1 MPPRSLHSVWWSP
14 RRLPAALEPLND
26 LAGVGVRRQRIALLQ
41 TCDRYASTLTALAA
55 AKAHGRLSAQ
65 QIDAVDTVRLGLNP
79 ICESPPVLD
88 YSVAAV
94 LPQVTEGVRQLL
106 SIEAQVEIA
115 NDAR

>member
-1 MPPRSLHSVWWSP
+1 MAKLAPSLAAFGLVVAAAAACTTVSP
-14 RRLPAALEPLND
+14 R
-26 LAGVGVRRQRIALLQ
+26 ITLLQ

-88 YSVAAV
+88 DSVAAV